1 MAEPAGRSASERA
14 PPEERTVGE
23 ALDSVTEFYRATGDE
38 DSPIAQMAAVAQ
50 KSAVGLC
57 HADETPRAVR
67 LGSGPSD
74 KE

>member
-14 PPEERTVGE
+14 ATEQRTVGE
-23 ALDSVTEFYRATGDE
+23 ALDSVAEFYQATGNE
-38 DSPIAQMAAVAQ
+38 DSPIAQMADAVR

-57 HADETPRAVR
+57 HADETPGAVR